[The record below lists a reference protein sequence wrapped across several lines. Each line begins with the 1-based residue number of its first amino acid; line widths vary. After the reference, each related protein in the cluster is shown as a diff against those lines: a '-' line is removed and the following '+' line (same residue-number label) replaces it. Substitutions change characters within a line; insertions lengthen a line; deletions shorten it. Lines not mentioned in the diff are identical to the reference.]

1 MTRMTIMMMM
11 MMMMMMILTNGKL
24 FEDTKAV
31 TVSAVMSPSNSLL
44 QYFLIILSELL
55 VIPKIILMT
64 SFNIFFTLPEIVKL
78 LENDNSSI
86 TFHVEQFEDSVAG
99 CDRTHHILHCIGS
112 LQIFQYKVR

>member
-11 MMMMMMILTNGKL
+11 MMMLTNGKL

-55 VIPKIILMT
+55 VIPNIIIMT
-64 SFNIFFTLPEIVKL
+64 SFNIFFTLPKIVKL
-78 LENDNSSI
+78 LENDNGGI
-86 TFHVEQFEDSVAG
+86 AFHVEEFENCVAG
-99 CDRTHHILHCIGS
+99 GERTHHVLDCVCG
-112 LQIFQYKVR
+112 LGLGYDDD

>member
-1 MTRMTIMMMM
+1 MMMM
-11 MMMMMMILTNGKL
+11 LTNGKL

-55 VIPKIILMT
+55 VPIMVIPKIIIMT

-78 LENDNSSI
+78 LENDNGGVA
-86 TFHVEQFEDSVAG
+86 FHVDEFENCVAG
-99 CDRTHHILHCIGS
+99 GERAHHVLDCVCG
-112 LQIFQYKVR
+112 LGLGYGDD